1 VAVGGFAFAQSME
14 GLSRMVSGGLEKKR
28 TNTNYPRDELELEE
42 DGDSMNR
49 ILALWQDAEKASFL
63 THPALAD
70 ISPTRPESAETAS
83 SPMDAPCPMLGRRE
97 QVN

>member
-1 VAVGGFAFAQSME
+1 
-14 GLSRMVSGGLEKKR
+14 MVSGGLEKKR

-83 SPMDAPCPMLGRRE
+83 SPKTRFVPGKALPILSTSL
-97 QVN
+97 